1 MLRLLFLSALLL
13 WSLASAYLNDIF
25 MKTIG
30 SSPVSY
36 ERIILSTLICLEYN
50 EIYDHVWDS
59 IRFPASSDLL
69 LLIVVAVS
77 QIVMSILV

>member
-36 ERIILSTLICLEYN
+36 ERIIFQLEYN
-50 EIYDHVWDS
+50 EIYDHVRDN
-59 IRFPASSDLL
+59 IRFPANSDLL

>member
-1 MLRLLFLSALLL
+1 
-13 WSLASAYLNDIF
+13 

-36 ERIILSTLICLEYN
+36 ERIIDIFLSTLICLEYN
-50 EIYDHVWDS
+50 EIYDHVRDN
-59 IRFPASSDLL
+59 IRFPANSDLL

-77 QIVMSILV
+77 QVVMSILV